1 MQLLGRKA
9 PNTGGEASLGRA
21 TARATR
27 RRGRPLLEAAVPQQT
42 RIALTPS
49 LFALESHPAA
59 RRRWSGLLPCHRS
72 TASTRPSAPPLSALH
87 PPTAEAV
94 ASVARPRGGPPRSAR
109 ASPRS
114 GGLLV
119 RLLLLVCSLRG
130 AAARTDA
137 KKWPGP
143 AQRGCRGGR
152 FPGRFRK
159 EGRGERGGE
168 GPGRAASTLRFGA
181 ARDPRAGLRR
191 LPHRRFPGLQQR
203 ASPHAPPP
211 LIVRRLTSHLHC
223 WLRQARAPTS
233 RASAGWS
240 RNTGA
245 TATTTATLP
254 SAPTPTVRRPS
265 SKPTR
270 ISDTDT
276 GSTMAV

>member
-1 MQLLGRKA
+1 MHGRRLRHSTE
-9 PNTGGEASLGRA
+9 TGRISAG
-21 TARATR
+21 AR
-27 RRGRPLLEAAVPQQT
+27 
-42 RIALTPS
+42 PS
-49 LFALESHPAA
+49 LE
-59 RRRWSGLLPCHRS
+59 RR
-72 TASTRPSAPPLSALH
+72 A
-87 PPTAEAV
+87 
-94 ASVARPRGGPPRSAR
+94 AR
-109 ASPRS
+109 AS
-114 GGLLV
+114 
-119 RLLLLVCSLRG
+119 
-130 AAARTDA
+130 AAASMLNRRCRSMSRRKKVALARTE
-137 KKWPGP
+137 G
-143 AQRGCRGGR
+143 AQGWQV
-152 FPGRFRK
+152 PGRFRK
-159 EGRGERGGE
+159 EGSGERGGE